1 MLDRRARDKH
11 SSLLR
16 KSVNYGQK
24 KFNNIGARVNE
35 LKMNKNEVE
44 SAFVTSFRHLSD
56 PKVTGYT
63 QGPIL

>member
-1 MLDRRARDKH
+1 M
-11 SSLLR
+11 
-16 KSVNYGQK
+16 
-24 KFNNIGARVNE
+24 NE
-35 LKMNKNEVE
+35 LKMNRNEVE